1 MPVIPEGQSTYPWLD
16 RRPQKGVRVDNLA
29 VLSLLALAPIAVV
42 GVLLAGFRW
51 PAKFAMPVG
60 YVVTVVIALLV
71 WKMRPTAVAAATI
84 EGLIIAV
91 TLLYIVFGALLL
103 LSTVIASGAMSTIRA
118 GFTSISPDRRVQAII
133 IGWLF
138 GSFIEGA
145 SGFGTPAAVVAP
157 LMLALGFPAMAAV
170 MVGLIIQSTPV
181 SFGAVGTPMIVG
193 IGNGLADGAG
203 VAERQAELGMTH
215 MEYVAHVASQVSVIH
230 AVCGLLIPLIIS
242 VFLTGFFGERK
253 SFAEG
258 LKIWPFAIYSSLAMT
273 VPYVLV
279 AFLAGPEFPAL
290 LGGLIGLALVMFTSS
305 KGFLMPKE
313 TFDFGPRASWEERW
327 MGSVDTDHLG
337 ELGTKRMGIVT
348 AWAPYVVIAVLLLAT
363 RLIPPLKAFLTSTSP
378 AITLPFNE
386 ILGTGISTTWQW
398 LYSPGTV
405 FIITCLITYALH
417 RMNGQQIKETWTV
430 AGRQIL
436 GTAVALLFAVPL
448 VRILIRSG
456 ADFTD
461 SGLASMPV
469 TLAEGAAAIAGANW
483 PLISPFIGA
492 LGAFVAG
499 SNTVSNLTFALFQFA
514 TGEEIGV
521 APDTVVATQAV
532 GGAGGN
538 PVAIHNIVAASA
550 TVGLLGREGD
560 LIRKTALV
568 TLYYCLVA
576 GGVGYFMLYG
586 FTVIGTIHAVLV
598 LALLGGAVFWMLNRE
613 KRLPAPAAR
622 A

>member
-1 MPVIPEGQSTYPWLD
+1 M
-16 RRPQKGVRVDNLA
+16 DNLA
-29 VLSLLALAPIAVV
+29 VLSLMAIAPIVVV

-51 PAKFAMPVG
+51 PAKYAMPVG
-60 YVVTVVIALLV
+60 YVITVIIAMTV
-71 WKMRPTAVAAATI
+71 WQMNPSAVAAATI

-103 LSTVIASGAMSTIRA
+103 LATVIASGAMSTIRA
-118 GFTSISPDRRVQAII
+118 GFTAISPDRRVQAII

-157 LMLALGFPAMAAV
+157 LLLALGFPAMAAV

-193 IGNGLADGAG
+193 VGQGLAGDPG
-203 VAERQAELGMTH
+203 VEARESELGLSH
-215 MEYVAHVASQVSVIH
+215 LEFVARIAQDVSIIH
-230 AVCGLLIPLIIS
+230 AIVGLLLPLILS

-258 LKIWPFAIYSSLAMT
+258 LKIWPFAIYASLAMT
-273 VPYVLV
+273 VPFVAV

-290 LGGLIGLALVMFTSS
+290 IGGLIGLSLVMFTSS
-305 KGFLMPKE
+305 KGFLMPKD

-327 MGSVDTDHLG
+327 MGSVNPDHL
-337 ELGTKRMGIVT
+337 EDVNRPKMGLLS
-348 AWAPYVVIAVLLLAT
+348 AWSPYVVIAVLLLAT
-363 RLIPPLKAFLTSTSP
+363 RLIDPLTNALRSDNPFVT
-378 AITLPFNE
+378 IPFND
-386 ILGTGISTTWQW
+386 ILGVTGISTTWQW
-398 LYSPGTV
+398 IYSPGTV
-405 FIITCLITYALH
+405 FIVTCLITYALH
-417 RMNGQQIKETWTV
+417 RMTGSQIKKTWGV

-469 TLAEGAAAIAGANW
+469 TLAEGAAAVAGANW
-483 PLISPFIGA
+483 PLLSPWIGA

-499 SNTVSNLTFALFQFA
+499 SNTVSNLTFALFQFS
-514 TGEEIGV
+514 TGAEIGV
-521 APDTVVATQAV
+521 QPETVVATQAV

-568 TLYYCLVA
+568 TAYYCLVA
-576 GGVGYFMLYG
+576 GGVGYLMIYG
-586 FTVIGTIHAVLV
+586 FTLTGIIYAVV
-598 LALLGGAVFWMLNRE
+598 VVALLVAALFWMLNRE
-613 KRLPAPAAR
+613 KSLRQLETSAR
-622 A
+622 D

>member
-1 MPVIPEGQSTYPWLD
+1 M
-16 RRPQKGVRVDNLA
+16 DNLA
-29 VLSLLALAPIAVV
+29 VLSLLAIAPIALV

-51 PAKFAMPVG
+51 PAKYAMPVG
-60 YVVTVVIALLV
+60 YVVTVVIAMLV
-71 WKMRPTAVAAATI
+71 WKMRPAAVGAATI
-84 EGLIIAV
+84 EGLIIAI

-118 GFTSISPDRRVQAII
+118 GFIAISPDRRVQVII
-133 IGWLF
+133 VAWLF

-145 SGFGTPAAVVAP
+145 AGFGTPAAVVAP

-193 IGNGLADGAG
+193 VGNGLKDGAG
-203 VAERQAELGMTH
+203 VAEREAALGMSH
-215 MEYVAHVASQVSVIH
+215 MEYVAHIATQVSVIH
-230 AVCGLLIPLIIS
+230 AIAGLLIPLMIS

-258 LKIWPFAIYSSLAMT
+258 LKIWPFAIYASLAMT

-279 AFLAGPEFPAL
+279 AFLAGPEFPSL
-290 LGGLIGLALVMFTSS
+290 LGGLLGLALVMFTSS
-305 KGFLMPKE
+305 KGFLMPKD

-327 MGSVDTDHLG
+327 MGKVDTDHLA
-337 ELGTKRMGIVT
+337 EIGTRKMSLAT
-348 AWAPYVVIAVLLLAT
+348 AWAPYVLVAVLLLAT
-363 RLIPPLKAFLTSTSP
+363 RLIAPLKAFLTSTSP
-378 AITLPFNE
+378 VITLPFDE

-405 FIITCLITYALH
+405 FIVTCLITYALH
-417 RMNGQQIKETWTV
+417 KMSAQQIKETWAV
-430 AGRQIL
+430 AGKQIL

-469 TLAEGAAAIAGANW
+469 TLAEGAAAVAGANW
-483 PLISPFIGA
+483 PIISPWIGA

-499 SNTVSNLTFALFQFA
+499 SNTVSNLTFALFQFS
-514 TGEEIGV
+514 TGEQLGIT
-521 APDTVVATQAV
+521 PDTVVATQAV

-560 LIRKTALV
+560 LIRKTAL
-568 TLYYCLVA
+568 TTAYYCLVA
-576 GGVGYFMLYG
+576 GAVGYFMIYG
-586 FTVIGTIHAVLV
+586 FTGYGIVHALIT
-598 LALLGGAVFWMLNRE
+598 LAIIVGSIIWMLQRE
-613 KRLPAPAAR
+613 KKLPQLQTADR
-622 A
+622 

>member
-1 MPVIPEGQSTYPWLD
+1 M
-16 RRPQKGVRVDNLA
+16 DNLA
-29 VLSLLALAPIAVV
+29 FLSLMAVAPIVIV
-42 GVLLAGFRW
+42 GILLAGFRW

-60 YVVTVVIALLV
+60 YVVAVLIALLV
-71 WKMRPTAVAAATI
+71 WEMRPGAVAAATV
-84 EGLIIAV
+84 EGLIVAV

-118 GFTSISPDRRVQAII
+118 GFTAISPDRRVQAII

-193 IGNGLADGAG
+193 VGQGLSGDPG
-203 VAERQAELGMTH
+203 VAAREQELGLSH
-215 MEYVAHVASQVSVIH
+215 GEYVAHIATQVSVIH
-230 AVCGLLIPLIIS
+230 ALVGLLIPLIIS
-242 VFLTGFFGERK
+242 VMLTGFFGERR

-258 LKIWPFAIYSSLAMT
+258 LKVWPFALYASVAMT

-279 AFLAGPEFPAL
+279 AYLAGPEFPSL

-327 MGSVDTDHLG
+327 MGALDTDHLG
-337 ELGTKRMGIVT
+337 DDAARRRMSLPV
-348 AWAPYVVIAVLLLAT
+348 AWAPYLIIAVLLLAT
-363 RLIPPLKAFLTSTSP
+363 RLIDPLTAALTSSNP
-378 AITLPFNE
+378 VVTLPFQD
-386 ILGTGISTTWQW
+386 IFGTGISTTWQW

-405 FIITCLITYALH
+405 FIVTCLITYALH
-417 RMNGQQIKETWTV
+417 RMNAQQIRKTWSV

-469 TLAEGAAAIAGANW
+469 TLAEGAAAVAGANW
-483 PLISPFIGA
+483 PLISPWIGA

-499 SNTVSNLTFALFQFA
+499 SNTVSNLTFSLFQFA
-514 TGEEIGV
+514 TGNEIGV
-521 APDTVVATQAV
+521 PPETVVATQAV

-568 TLYYCLVA
+568 TTYYCLVA
-576 GGVGYFMLYG
+576 GGIGWFMIYGVGLAG
-586 FTVIGTIHAVLV
+586 IVHATVV
-598 LALLGGAVFWMLNRE
+598 LAILVATVVWMLRRE
-613 KRLPAPAAR
+613 KTLPPVAAEADDTGAAR
-622 A
+622 

>member
-1 MPVIPEGQSTYPWLD
+1 M
-16 RRPQKGVRVDNLA
+16 DNLA
-29 VLSLLALAPIAVV
+29 VLSLLAIAPIVLV

-51 PAKFAMPVG
+51 PAKYAMPVG
-60 YVVTVVIALLV
+60 YAVTVLIALTV
-71 WKMRPTAVAAATI
+71 WKMRPGAVAAATV
-84 EGLIIAV
+84 EGLVIAV

-103 LSTVIASGAMSTIRA
+103 LATVIGSGAMSTIRA

-193 IGNGLADGAG
+193 VGSGLRDGAG
-203 VAERQAELGMTH
+203 VDARVSELGLT
-215 MEYVAHVASQVSVIH
+215 YDGFVAHIASEVALIH

-242 VFLTGFFGERK
+242 VMLTGFFGERR

-258 LKIWPFAIYSSLAMT
+258 LKIWPFALYASVAMT

-279 AFLAGPEFPAL
+279 AFLAGPEFPSL
-290 LGGLIGLALVMFTSS
+290 IGGLVGLALVMFTSS

-327 MGSVDTDHLG
+327 MGKVDIDHLHVG
-337 ELGTKRMGIVT
+337 KKRMSMVV
-348 AWAPYVVIAVLLLAT
+348 AWLPYVIIAVLLLAT
-363 RLIPPLKAFLTSTSP
+363 RLVDPLTQALTSSAPWVT
-378 AITLPFNE
+378 IPFTN
-386 ILGTGISTTWQW
+386 ILGTEISTTWQL

-405 FIITCLITYALH
+405 FIVTVLITYLLH
-417 RMNGQQIKETWTV
+417 RMDAQQIKETWKV
-430 AGRQIL
+430 AGGQL
-436 GTAVALLFAVPL
+436 FGTAVALLFAVPL
-448 VRILIRSG
+448 VRLLIRSG
-456 ADFTD
+456 PDFTD

-469 TLAEGAAAIAGANW
+469 TLAEGAAAVAGANW
-483 PLISPFIGA
+483 PLISPWIGA

-499 SNTVSNLTFALFQFA
+499 SNTVSNLTFSLFQFA
-514 TGEEIGV
+514 TGQEIGV
-521 APDTVVATQAV
+521 TPDTVVATQAV

-568 TLYYCLVA
+568 TAYYCLTA
-576 GGVGYFMLYG
+576 GVVGYLMIYG
-586 FTVIGTIHAVLV
+586 VSLHAGMIQGVLLV
-598 LALLGGAVFWMLNRE
+598 ALLVGLVVWMRRRDSL
-613 KRLPAPAAR
+613 LVVPD
-622 A
+622 